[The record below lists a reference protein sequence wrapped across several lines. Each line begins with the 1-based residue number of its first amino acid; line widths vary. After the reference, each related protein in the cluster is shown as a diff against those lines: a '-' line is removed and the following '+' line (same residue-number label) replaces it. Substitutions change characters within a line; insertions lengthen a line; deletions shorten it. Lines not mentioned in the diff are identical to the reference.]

1 MVLNIVS
8 TKFSNTQRQGRGPS
22 PEVIEV
28 CWDEYPM
35 VHRAG
40 SGGWWFDEWVA

>member
-35 VHRAG
+35 V
-40 SGGWWFDEWVA
+40 SWEWGLVVR